1 VYMEIVAK
9 VLQIMNSTIVSW
21 GTLSWIAKP
30 GTKL

>member
-1 VYMEIVAK
+1 